1 MKKMVSILII
11 LSITVISLG
20 NFFIKDSVFMNFFYK
35 KHHKIPIICINTG
48 DTAPYQ
54 G

>member
-1 MKKMVSILII
+1 MGKLLKTIVFAIIYLII
-11 LSITVISLG
+11 SYFL
-20 NFFIKDSVFMNFFYK
+20 NK